1 MGRYAPVMVGR
12 YSAAAVC
19 TPGLELLCSAELAD
33 LGCRPKPAGP
43 GTVEFAANARQLYAA
58 NVWLRTASRV
68 MVEVGRFRATDFA
81 HLERAVASIDW
92 SPWIRDD
99 IAPKFRVSSNESK
112 LYHTEAVAERLH
124 RQIGAPAQPGQAE
137 QLVIVRIKRNTVTM
151 RVDSS
156 GDALHL
162 RPWRTEIGPAPIRTT
177 MAAAMLRLSDWSADA
192 PLLDPFCGS
201 GTIAIE
207 AALAARGMPVGGQR
221 RYAFQHWADF
231 EPGTWASVAGEI
243 VSRHRSS
250 AGQPIWAS
258 DRDSAQILRAKNNA
272 ERAGVSDDI
281 DFSTNVVSH
290 LKAQTGNGLVI
301 TNPPYGKRVG
311 DGRLDGLYRRFGSQ
325 VRERLAGFDLTMVCP
340 DSGLAKRADRNLK
353 SVASFRH
360 GGLRVNVYHRSGQV
374 PSV

>member
-19 TPGLELLCSAELAD
+19 TPGLELVCSAELAD

-81 HLERAVASIDW
+81 HLERAVAAIDW

-201 GTIAIE
+201 GTVAIE

-243 VSRHRSS
+243 VSRHRPS

-311 DGRLDGLYRRFGSQ
+311 DGQLDGLYRRFGSQ

-360 GGLRVNVYHRSGQV
+360 GGLRVNVYHRSGQA